1 MKKKGFCDVWPSRL
15 ATIFMCAWSLQAIA
29 APVAVRVDD
38 AVIRPS
44 EQGTSAAIYLD
55 ITSRADISVKGAD
68 VPGAR
73 TLELRK
79 MVISGET
86 VTMQAVDAIPLE
98 AGKTLKFRLF
108 PGQYHMVM
116 MGIARPLQG
125 GKRLPLTLRLADAK
139 GKVFKVTA
147 QAEIKYPGGQQ
158 GPAAPDIH

>member
-1 MKKKGFCDVWPSRL
+1 MFQRDMKKKGFCGAWPSRL
-15 ATIFMCAWSLQAIA
+15 ATMFMCAWSLQAIA
-29 APVAVRVDD
+29 APAAVRVDD
-38 AVIRPS
+38 ALIRPS

-55 ITSRADISVKGAD
+55 ITSKADISIKGAD
-68 VPGAR
+68 VSGAR

-98 AGKTLKFRLF
+98 AG
-108 PGQYHMVM
+108 
-116 MGIARPLQG
+116 RPLQG
-125 GKRLPLTLRLADAK
+125 GKRLPLTLRFADAK